1 MIALLLA
8 LLVQQADAAPA
19 ARAVPRPGAWAEAG
33 SARQSPSREGAGT
46 LPGPPQSNDP
56 LARYLSDLE
65 RAGVLGDDKRPA
77 TLETLRA
84 ELAAAED
91 DLVTGNPEVASV
103 RLYKIVESPR
113 YAKLDYAPEYATAEL
128 TLARALIRAGGTKSA
143 ERYLLRVLGRGS
155 KAPQFAPAYRALV
168 DIALETKEEAEIL
181 AVLDHY
187 DQERGEPLPRDSAAE
202 HAYLAGKVAYE
213 AGDGARAETLFSEV
227 DRQSRFYA
235 AALYFRGLIQ
245 ARQNHFASARRNLCE
260 IVEQADQDRFT
271 FFIDGRYFAVKD
283 LAYLALGRIAHEQG
297 KYDDAYYFYFR
308 VPTDSD
314 RLPDALFEASWSM
327 FQKGEYEAAR
337 AFLDEFD
344 HTFPASPL
352 APDVMLL
359 HAMIDLKSC
368 QFDTVRT
375 TLDKFV
381 KVYGPIETQVQALL
395 KDPGKRAALYRRLL
409 SKASIATPHD
419 PIADLLKVD
428 PRFYKFYGDIQ
439 ALDREAG
446 QIPNEVAI
454 WDELTAHQKNQVD
467 GAIESANA
475 TEAVRLVQDV
485 ESLRPLAAGDPEME
499 ERVSQLADEAH
510 RAARL
515 KNVASGPFAQEATA
529 TLALSAQARQLRAH
543 LVAATGVIATK
554 ALVDLDKR
562 LRDLLRRARLTQI
575 DAIIGKKKKL
585 EIEIEQLR
593 DGRYPAE
600 LFATLQLEG
609 LMGDDEEYWPFE
621 GEYWSDEYENYK

>member
-8 LLVQQADAAPA
+8 LLVQQSDVAPA
-19 ARAVPRPGAWAEAG
+19 AKAVPH
-33 SARQSPSREGAGT
+33 T
-46 LPGPPQSNDP
+46 NDP
-56 LARYLSDLE
+56 MARYLSDLE
-65 RAGVLGDDKRPA
+65 KAGVLGNDKTPA
-77 TLETLRA
+77 TLESLRQ

-103 RLYKIVESPR
+103 RLYKIVESQR
-113 YAKLDYAPEYATAEL
+113 YAQFEYAPDYATAEL
-128 TLARALIRAGGTKSA
+128 TLARALIGAGGTKSA
-143 ERYLLRVLGRGS
+143 ERYLLRVLARGV

-187 DQERGEPLPRDSAAE
+187 DQARGEALPHDSAAE

-213 AGDGARAETLFSEV
+213 AGQSAHAESLFGEV

-245 ARQNHFASARRNLCE
+245 ARQSHFASARRNLCE

-283 LAYLALGRIAHEQG
+283 LAYLALGRIAHEQQ

-327 FQKGEYEAAR
+327 FQKGEYEAAG

-344 HTFPASPL
+344 QTFPASPL

-368 QFDTVRT
+368 KFDTVRA

-381 KVYGPIETQVQALL
+381 QVYAPIEAQVSVLL
-395 KDPGKRAALYRRLL
+395 KDPSKRASLYRRLL

-439 ALDREAG
+439 ALDREVG
-446 QIPNEVAI
+446 TIPNQVAI
-454 WDELTAHQKNQVD
+454 WDELTAHQKTQID
-467 GAIESANA
+467 GQTEGTDA

-515 KNVASGPFAQEATA
+515 KNVGSGPFAKEAAA
-529 TLALSAQARQLRAH
+529 TLALSAEARQLRAH

-562 LRDLLRRARLTQI
+562 LRDLLRQARLTQI

-585 EIEIEQLR
+585 EIEIEHLR

>member
-1 MIALLLA
+1 MIALLVA
-8 LLVQQADAAPA
+8 LLCQPAGAAPSV
-19 ARAVPRPGAWAEAG
+19 RSV
-33 SARQSPSREGAGT
+33 SATPTSS
-46 LPGPPQSNDP
+46 DP
-56 LARYLSDLE
+56 MARYLADLE
-65 RAGVLGDDKRPA
+65 KAGVLGSDKTPA
-77 TLETLRA
+77 TLDKLRE

-91 DLVTGNPEVASV
+91 DLVTGNAEIASV
-103 RLYKIVESPR
+103 RLYKIVESQR
-113 YAKLDYAPEYATAEL
+113 YLQFEYAPDYATAEL

-143 ERYLLRVLGRGS
+143 ERYLLRVLARGP

-168 DIALETKEEAEIL
+168 DIALETKEEAEML

-187 DQERGEPLPRDSAAE
+187 DQARAEALPRDSAAE

-213 AGDGARAETLFSEV
+213 SGDTAHAEALFTSV

-337 AFLDEFD
+337 AFLEEFD
-344 HTFPASPL
+344 HNFPASPL

-368 QFDTVRT
+368 QFDTVRA
-375 TLDKFV
+375 TLEKFV
-381 KVYGPIETQVQALL
+381 QVYGPIEAQVAALL
-395 KDPGKRAALYRRLL
+395 KDPAKRGALYRRLL

-446 QIPNEVAI
+446 RIPNEVAI
-454 WDELTAHQKNQVD
+454 WDELTAHQKTQIDGQTEGVD
-467 GAIESANA
+467 A

-515 KNVASGPFAQEATA
+515 KNVSSGPFAKEAAA
-529 TLALSAQARQLRAH
+529 TLALGAEARRLRAH
-543 LVAATGVIATK
+543 LVTATGLIAGK
-554 ALVDLDKR
+554 ALADLDKR
-562 LRDLLRRARLTQI
+562 LRDLLRQARLTQI

-585 EIEIEQLR
+585 EIEVEHLR